1 MPRFTLHAVLGV
13 GGVHQVGS
21 KTVEHT
27 GYILIADIT
36 GYTVYLNESELDH
49 AKGTLSSLLEL
60 LIDQTKP
67 PLVISGLEGDA
78 VFSYGLEEGFIDGQ
92 TFLETLE
99 ATYVSFRRAIE
110 LMVLNNTC
118 ECNACAN
125 VSSLDLKFFVHH
137 GSFALQTV
145 GDSEELIGR
154 DVNLIHRLLKN
165 SVTEETGITAY
176 TLCTDAAVKALGVD
190 QLQDE
195 LVPHVDDVP
204 DFGRTQVWIQDMHPI
219 YEARESEQTI
229 QFEPSEVLWE
239 HETEVSLPPPLIW
252 DYLNHTEYRNLL
264 SGADRYDLDR
274 KGSRVGEGSV
284 FQCYHGD
291 RAVPQI
297 ILEWRPFER
306 LVYKQVNPVPGPT
319 SYIHIDLELR
329 PSEWG
334 TSFTCRLAKP
344 TGATWQRGLARI
356 VYRAMR
362 SSIRRNIERFGTHIE
377 QDAKRGD
384 PLHERI
390 PSRESISEAAETG
403 LRSR

>member
-1 MPRFTLHAVLGV
+1 MVED
-13 GGVHQVGS
+13 
-21 KTVEHT
+21 VEHT

-60 LIDQTKP
+60 LIDQTRP
-67 PLVISGLEGDA
+67 PLVVSGLEGDA
-78 VFSYGLEEGFIDGQ
+78 VFSYGLEEGFVDGQ

-99 ATYVSFRRAIE
+99 DTYVSFRRAIE

-125 VSSLDLKFFVHH
+125 VSSLDLKFFVHY

-165 SVTEETGITAY
+165 SVSDETGITAY
-176 TLCTDAAVKALGVD
+176 TLCTEDAAESLGLD
-190 QLQDE
+190 RLQDGM
-195 LVPHVDDVP
+195 VSHVEDVP
-204 DFGRTQVWIQDMHPI
+204 DFGSTQVWIQDMHPI
-219 YEARESEQTI
+219 YEAQESEEKI
-229 QFEPSEVLWE
+229 QFEPSDVLWE
-239 HETEVSLPPPLIW
+239 HGTEIVLAPPLVW
-252 DYLNHTEYRNLL
+252 DYLNHSEYRSLL

-274 KGSRVGEGSV
+274 KGARVGEGSV

-306 LVYKQVNPVPGPT
+306 LVYKQANPVPGPI
-319 SYIHIDLELR
+319 SYIHIDLRLQ
-329 PSEWG
+329 PSEQG
-334 TSFTCRLAKP
+334 TDFTCRLARP
-344 TGATWQRGLARI
+344 TGAAWQRGLAHV

-362 SSIRRNIERFGTHIE
+362 PSIRRNIEAFGREIE
-377 QDAKRGD
+377 LDAAGRGRD
-384 PLHERI
+384 SGREQV
-390 PSRESISEAAETG
+390 PSRESISKAAETG
-403 LRSR
+403 LRPG